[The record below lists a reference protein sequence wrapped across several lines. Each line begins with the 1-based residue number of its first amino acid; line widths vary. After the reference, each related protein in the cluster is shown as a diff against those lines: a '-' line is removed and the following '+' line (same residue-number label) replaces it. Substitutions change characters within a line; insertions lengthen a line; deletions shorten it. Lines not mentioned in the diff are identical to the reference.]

1 MLFKVHKA
9 HQEGSAPPERPVISG
24 SGSITENPSKF
35 CQHYMK
41 QVSKDHTSFL
51 RDTCDFLLH
60 IQNIENL
67 PDNAI
72 LATIDVTGLYT
83 HIPWDEG
90 MQATREALDRRADKT
105 VPTDF
110 IVKLLE
116 LLTKWNIFEFN
127 GELYQQLEGTAM
139 GQTHAPDYADIFMAV
154 IDKLILEA
162 AASHGEGVFPIR
174 LMKRF
179 LDDLFFI
186 FTGSLDKLH
195 GFLHDINK
203 IHENIKFTMSHTKP
217 VGASGCDC
225 PESNTIPFL
234 DTSLEIKG
242 GKIISDLYRKPSDRN
257 KYLLPSSAHPSH
269 VTESTPYSLALRIV
283 RNCSEP
289 KTRDMRFEELKR
301 MLLARD
307 YKPNIIN
314 ENIRKARAI
323 PLKDCF
329 KEETTPRP
337 VSVVLFDKRMPSV
350 GNMVTKHWRTM
361 VSSDPYLKEV
371 FPAPPLVAYKVGR
384 NLGTFLIRARIP
396 RPIPNRPKRCLNGM
410 HKCNKKSRGCPVC

>member
-1 MLFKVHKA
+1 
-9 HQEGSAPPERPVISG
+9 
-24 SGSITENPSKF
+24 
-35 CQHYMK
+35 
-41 QVSKDHTSFL
+41 
-51 RDTCDFLLH
+51 
-60 IQNIENL
+60 
-67 PDNAI
+67 
-72 LATIDVTGLYT
+72 
-83 HIPWDEG
+83 
-90 MQATREALDRRADKT
+90 MQATRKALDRRADNT

-234 DTSLEIKG
+234 DTSLEIKS
-242 GKIISDLYRKPSDRN
+242 GKIISDLYRKPSDHN

-269 VTESTPYSLALRIV
+269 VTESTPFSLALRIV

-314 ENIRKARAI
+314 ENIRKARAM
-323 PLKDCF
+323 PRSEALKDRF

-337 VSVVLFDKRMPSV
+337 VFVVLFDKRMPSV

>member
-1 MLFKVHKA
+1 MDNDDLETAKKEILAVLNEALKANVITEDEYKHMNPMNDKKAARTYMLFKVHKA

-41 QVSKDHTSFL
+41 QVSKDHASFL

-83 HIPWDEG
+83 HIPRDEG
-90 MQATREALDRRADKT
+90 MQATREGLDRRANKT

-179 LDDLFFI
+179 LDDLFR
-186 FTGSLDKLH
+186 
-195 GFLHDINK
+195 
-203 IHENIKFTMSHTKP
+203 
-217 VGASGCDC
+217 VSGQA
-225 PESNTIPFL
+225 T
-234 DTSLEIKG
+234 
-242 GKIISDLYRKPSDRN
+242 RVPS
-257 KYLLPSSAHPSH
+257 
-269 VTESTPYSLALRIV
+269 
-283 RNCSEP
+283 
-289 KTRDMRFEELKR
+289 
-301 MLLARD
+301 
-307 YKPNIIN
+307 
-314 ENIRKARAI
+314 
-323 PLKDCF
+323 
-329 KEETTPRP
+329 
-337 VSVVLFDKRMPSV
+337 
-350 GNMVTKHWRTM
+350 
-361 VSSDPYLKEV
+361 
-371 FPAPPLVAYKVGR
+371 
-384 NLGTFLIRARIP
+384 
-396 RPIPNRPKRCLNGM
+396 
-410 HKCNKKSRGCPVC
+410 